1 MEINEIFKVKS
12 VLNIAL
18 FGSRAVG
25 CAQGNSDFDYLVLVK
40 NRPCTKSEWVELGFE
55 PDVQDPLY
63 GEDFSSWRKGNIN
76 LVFTENPDY
85 FKVTLEAS
93 DFCKKYE
100 VFDKADRCKVHGA
113 FRDQQKRDQQK
124 FPTATTWPF

>member
-1 MEINEIFKVKS
+1 MEINEIFNVKS
-12 VLNIAL
+12 TLNVAL

-25 CAQGNSDFDYLVLVK
+25 CAKENSDFDYLVLVK
-40 NRPCTKSEWVELGFE
+40 SHSCTKSEWVELGFE
-55 PDVQDPLY
+55 PDVEDPLY

-100 VFDKADRCKVHGA
+100 VFDKVDRCKVHEA
-113 FRDQQKRDQQK
+113 FRDQQKFITTDQ
-124 FPTATTWPF
+124 WPF